1 MNRLKATWSS
11 GALGKLLIFIAGF
24 AFLFVVIGVGG
35 RMLGVFSP
43 GVDDPLEEDLAEP
56 ASAEQVSPTPPTP
69 EPSSTPESIPSP
81 TNPESGGTPTPEPK
95 SDEGEFRFGYSEEE
109 RKEIYMELVRA
120 EDQATNEAKSLFPTP
135 DPISAGFSLEALQ
148 EALDSLIKYIQQV
161 RVQIAERFGLS
172 PEELDEIAIE
182 GALNGW
188 PSP

>member
-1 MNRLKATWSS
+1 MNRLRATWSS

-24 AFLFVVIGVGG
+24 AILFVVIGVAG

-81 TNPESGGTPTPEPK
+81 TNPESGDTPTPEPK
-95 SDEGEFRFGYSEEE
+95 SDEGEFKFGYSEEE

-120 EDQATNEAKSLFPTP
+120 EEEATIEAQNLFPTP
-135 DPISAGFSLEALQ
+135 DPFGGSFSLEAVQ
-148 EALDSLIKYIQQV
+148 AALDSLIRYVQQV
-161 RVQIAERFGLS
+161 RVQIAEMFGLS
-172 PEELDEIAIE
+172 TGEIDEIAIE